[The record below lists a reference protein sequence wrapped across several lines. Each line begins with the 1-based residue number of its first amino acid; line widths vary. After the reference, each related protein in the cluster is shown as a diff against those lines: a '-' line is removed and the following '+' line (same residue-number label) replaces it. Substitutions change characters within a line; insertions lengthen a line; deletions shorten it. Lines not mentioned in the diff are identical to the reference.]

1 MPATGENRAVVVNV
15 GAFDS
20 AANSIASVTYGGVAM
35 TKVGATQGVMTDNGV
50 VEQYILVDP
59 PTGANDVVITMSGS
73 AADELFGSASGWVDV
88 DQSTPAINSNNGS
101 TDGVTNP
108 SLSVTVD
115 GLDVGIGFLLFF
127 SNSSTTSTESDTLLH
142 EREAVGSSSGY
153 SAQYGDGTFGW
164 TLSVTSDN
172 DYIGFSLV
180 DAALVFGDDTQG
192 SGAFPAS
199 GDRAFVT
206 KLTMPENGNMIRG
219 YAHFDS
225 SATAG
230 CSAKLIVLTNSSDT
244 PGTLVAASAG
254 AAVPAGGGLVDL
266 GAISGSLVASTEY
279 FIGVVWS
286 DFQASVSE
294 DESLSSQVTRM
305 ANGTFSYSSPPASWP
320 GTDASYDTVRVN
332 AFVTYELDAGIPDPL
347 IYCGTGNN
355 AERLL
360 GVRF

>member
-1 MPATGENRAVVVNV
+1 MPTLSGTPTGQFLTGVTSNTFSFTMPATGENRAVVVNV

-59 PTGANDVVITMSGS
+59 PTGANNVVITMSGS

-101 TDGVTNP
+101 NDGVTNP

-115 GLDVGIGFLLFF
+115 GLDVGIAFLLYFAN
-127 SNSSTTSTESDTLLH
+127 NSATCTESDTLLH
-142 EREAVGSSSGY
+142 EREAVGTSSGY

-164 TLSVTSDN
+164 TLSLASDN

-180 DAALVFGDDTQG
+180 EAAD
-192 SGAFPAS
+192 
-199 GDRAFVT
+199 
-206 KLTMPENGNMIRG
+206 
-219 YAHFDS
+219 
-225 SATAG
+225 
-230 CSAKLIVLTNSSDT
+230 
-244 PGTLVAASAG
+244 
-254 AAVPAGGGLVDL
+254 
-266 GAISGSLVASTEY
+266 
-279 FIGVVWS
+279 
-286 DFQASVSE
+286 
-294 DESLSSQVTRM
+294 
-305 ANGTFSYSSPPASWP
+305 
-320 GTDASYDTVRVN
+320 
-332 AFVTYELDAGIPDPL
+332 PDPL
-347 IYCGTGNN
+347 IYFGTGNN